1 MKKYEFLPP
10 PEVLHCQATP
20 KQASLLTVAVIAALA
35 AVSGN
40 AFATTTINTDTT
52 YSSGYDDSV
61 SITSSG
67 QLHGADQT
75 DMSIAGTLSNS
86 GKVSQGQSL
95 SVGGKITNNTGAIIE
110 NIGTIS
116 GGEGL
121 SNKGTIKGDR
131 LITSGYTEN
140 LGGTIE
146 IGQFGDADHAV
157 EFYVGGGT
165 IDVSNDSYVKS
176 MRIGNVVDT
185 ETSVTFQRNLNVEVG
200 FRLQDADASVS
211 IGSFSGNGYV
221 SAEAGTINVTGD
233 VKIGQHVGAR
243 NGGSVI
249 VQGAVTAANGIQAE
263 AGGTVTVGSAN
274 VNRLYASG
282 ENSAITV
289 TGVAQTDT
297 VIVNTGSSL
306 SVNSL
311 TARTGDALTTFS
323 NAGDVTITSS
333 DLTAVSFENKGTI
346 NKDAAG
352 VSHLDHLAVTSGAWI
367 TGDLD
372 VKDFDIAGSLTVNE
386 NSTMNVDKL
395 GTAEQAVQPVSVKQ
409 GASLNVSGDAFFGS
423 GLGGGGD
430 INVTGKANL
439 VASYQ
444 EIRVNLDAESFSAL
458 GMTALY
464 GALDV
469 KEDLTLEDKATFIV
483 DSDDLTIGQD
493 LVLNGGAKV
502 QMRNGSDGLV
512 LDRVVLNTNENS
524 YFQAYSKLQINEIE
538 VNGYARIETYA
549 DGKNSSLDI
558 GSITAADNS
567 VVKMENAGTFNGFSS
582 TAEIDS
588 LTLGDGATFI
598 NSAATHGGVPTPPF
612 EGLNIGAVDGTNA
625 VIRNEDGG
633 STIIGTLTGSGN
645 TIESVTADG
654 TGVLITKNESDNL
667 NYIVADGDSYG
678 STQEALEAGA
688 GKIESSTSNYT
699 VKTLDDLVN
708 GEGSAIFDSNG
719 NQIYSAAQESRTM
732 TALKQF
738 SNATLVQWRYET
750 NHLSDRLGEV
760 RSNLGTA
767 GAWARVYGADTKVT
781 DNVTTDVKTNTIQVG
796 SDATVGNWIIGGAF
810 SYTSMDGDISNGAAD
825 GETYSLAAYASGF
838 FDCGG
843 YLDVIGRIGR
853 MSTDIKAS
861 SGTGKLFDGSYDNTA
876 FGLSL
881 EAGYHWDLSQTFFV
895 EPQAELS
902 YGYVLGDD
910 FTTST
915 PNRVK
920 VEQDDFQTLVGRIG
934 ARFGAAFPEKAGT
947 FYVQASVN
955 HEFLGDNDFDATP
968 EGGTRRSFNSEL
980 DGTWISY
987 GVGFQIN
994 ATDALGVYGSLSR
1007 ANGDDY
1013 QDDYRYSVGMRYVF

>member
-1 MKKYEFLPP
+1 MRTYTKLVQ
-10 PEVLHCQATP
+10 VLIGAGLAIGMNSAMAGLWNDAQMTSGIAHDEENHYKTEGDAWLNGHTYFSALSGKP
-20 KQASLLTVAVIAALA
+20 ASVTIGGCLNKAGEAGKAKLELYD
-35 AVSGN
+35 
-40 AFATTTINTDTT
+40 TTTVQVKGDVNLDT
-52 YSSGYDDSV
+52 
-61 SITSSG
+61 
-67 QLHGADQT
+67 
-75 DMSIAGTLSNS
+75 
-86 GKVSQGQSL
+86 
-95 SVGGKITNNTGAIIE
+95 
-110 NIGTIS
+110 
-116 GGEGL
+116 L
-121 SNKGTIKGDR
+121 SNKGTMEIGGTLNVGVLEQYGTLTGIGGSTLGKVVVGDFYNHVKGDYKYLTVKNR
-131 LITSGYTEN
+131 LNNDGADLTVTGSVGSNEHSAEITNTNGNLFIHGNVYTDRVAMTNGNVTINGSLELN
-140 LGGTIE
+140 GGWFMVT
-146 IGQFGDADHAV
+146 GDGD
-157 EFYVGGGT
+157 
-165 IDVSNDSYVKS
+165 DVLQA
-176 MRIGNVVDT
+176 GNVVIRGNGSLYGSEIRTDT
-185 ETSVTFQRNLNVEVG
+185 LTIDGREGN
-200 FRLQDADASVS
+200 RLFTVAYKDQDALTN
-211 IGSFSGNGYV
+211 IG
-221 SAEAGTINVTGD
+221 
-233 VKIGQHVGAR
+233 K
-243 NGGSVI
+243 
-249 VQGAVTAANGIQAE
+249 
-263 AGGTVTVGSAN
+263 
-274 VNRLYASG
+274 
-282 ENSAITV
+282 
-289 TGVAQTDT
+289 
-297 VIVNTGSSL
+297 L
-306 SVNSL
+306 SVNTLVLEGNVDFQHHDKKNSL
-311 TARTGDALTTFS
+311 
-323 NAGDVTITSS
+323 
-333 DLTAVSFENKGTI
+333 EI
-346 NKDAAG
+346 NK
-352 VSHLDHLAVTSGAWI
+352 
-367 TGDLD
+367 
-372 VKDFDIAGSLTVNE
+372 
-386 NSTMNVDKL
+386 
-395 GTAEQAVQPVSVKQ
+395 
-409 GASLNVSGDAFFGS
+409 
-423 GLGGGGD
+423 
-430 INVTGKANL
+430 
-439 VASYQ
+439 
-444 EIRVNLDAESFSAL
+444 
-458 GMTALY
+458 
-464 GALDV
+464 
-469 KEDLTLEDKATFIV
+469 
-483 DSDDLTIGQD
+483 
-493 LVLNGGAKV
+493 
-502 QMRNGSDGLV
+502 
-512 LDRVVLNTNENS
+512 VVLNTTPKN
-524 YFQAYSKLQINEIE
+524 YFQSYGGMKLGTVE
-538 VNGYARIETYA
+538 VGGDARIDGYAKKGTETDYWDIPIEIDNVQVKKDASLTFSNTVGTGNSRA
-549 DGKNSSLDI
+549 TIDTVVLEDGASFKNAAFKDDGTLRQ
-558 GSITAADNS
+558 GYQIT
-567 VVKMENAGTFNGFSS
+567 VKNLSAENAAIAT
-582 TAEIDS
+582 ID
-588 LTLGDGATFI
+588 
-598 NSAATHGGVPTPPF
+598 
-612 EGLNIGAVDGTNA
+612 
-625 VIRNEDGG
+625 G

-853 MSTDIKAS
+853 MSTDIKTS

-920 VEQDDFQTLVGRIG
+920 VEQDDFQSLVGRIG

>member
-1 MKKYEFLPP
+1 MRTYTKLVQ
-10 PEVLHCQATP
+10 VLIGAGLAIGMNSAMAGLWNDAQMT
-20 KQASLLTVAVIAALA
+20 SGIAHDEENHYQTEGDAWLNGHTYFSAL
-35 AVSGN
+35 SGN
-40 AFATTTINTDTT
+40 GASVTIGGCLNKTGEAGKAKLELYDTTTVQVEGNVNLDT
-52 YSSGYDDSV
+52 
-61 SITSSG
+61 
-67 QLHGADQT
+67 
-75 DMSIAGTLSNS
+75 
-86 GKVSQGQSL
+86 
-95 SVGGKITNNTGAIIE
+95 
-110 NIGTIS
+110 
-116 GGEGL
+116 L
-121 SNKGTIKGDR
+121 SNKGIMK
-131 LITSGYTEN
+131 I
-140 LGGTIE
+140 GGTLNVGVLE
-146 IGQFGDADHAV
+146 QYGTLTGIGDSTLGKVVVGD
-157 EFYVGGGT
+157 FYNHVNGDYKELTVTNRLNNDGANLTVTGSVG
-165 IDVSNDSYVKS
+165 SNEHSAKINNTKGSLV
-176 MRIGNVVDT
+176 INGNVYTDRVAMT
-185 ETSVTFQRNLNVEVG
+185 NGNV
-200 FRLQDADASVS
+200 
-211 IGSFSGNGYV
+211 
-221 SAEAGTINVTGD
+221 TINGSLELNGGWFMVTGD
-233 VKIGQHVGAR
+233 GDDVL
-243 NGGSVI
+243 
-249 VQGAVTAANGIQAE
+249 QAE
-263 AGGTVTVGSAN
+263 NVVIRGNGS
-274 VNRLYASG
+274 LYGSK
-282 ENSAITV
+282 I
-289 TGVAQTDT
+289 QTDT
-297 VIVNTGSSL
+297 LKIDGTEGHRLFTVAYENQDALTNIGKL
-306 SVNSL
+306 SVNTL
-311 TARTGDALTTFS
+311 VLE
-323 NAGDVTITSS
+323 GDVDFQHHDKKNS
-333 DLTAVSFENKGTI
+333 LEI
-346 NKDAAG
+346 N
-352 VSHLDHLAVTSGAWI
+352 
-367 TGDLD
+367 
-372 VKDFDIAGSLTVNE
+372 
-386 NSTMNVDKL
+386 
-395 GTAEQAVQPVSVKQ
+395 
-409 GASLNVSGDAFFGS
+409 
-423 GLGGGGD
+423 
-430 INVTGKANL
+430 
-439 VASYQ
+439 
-444 EIRVNLDAESFSAL
+444 
-458 GMTALY
+458 
-464 GALDV
+464 
-469 KEDLTLEDKATFIV
+469 
-483 DSDDLTIGQD
+483 
-493 LVLNGGAKV
+493 
-502 QMRNGSDGLV
+502 
-512 LDRVVLNTNENS
+512 RVVLNTTSKN
-524 YFQAYSKLQINEIE
+524 YFQSYGGMKLGTVE
-538 VNGYARIETYA
+538 VVGGVARIDGYAKKGTETDYWDIPIEIGTVQVKKDA
-549 DGKNSSLDI
+549 SLTFSNTVGTGNSRATIDTVVLEDGASFKNAAFKDDGTLRQ
-558 GSITAADNS
+558 GYQITVNNLSA
-567 VVKMENAGTFNGFSS
+567 ENAAIAT
-582 TAEIDS
+582 ID
-588 LTLGDGATFI
+588 
-598 NSAATHGGVPTPPF
+598 
-612 EGLNIGAVDGTNA
+612 
-625 VIRNEDGG
+625 G

-920 VEQDDFQTLVGRIG
+920 VEQDDFQSLVGRIG